1 MRGLNAL
8 LAVLGASL
16 AALVLCGLLLHTP
29 SAGSVDS
36 IGLVRRFVAVLAVAA
51 VLYLAAVWL
60 VLREGGDT
68 ATLAIVLGAALLARV
83 PALVGPPLLSSDLY
97 CYIWD
102 GRVQLAGFNPYRYI
116 PADPALAALRDR
128 AIFDHVNRRFYAH
141 TIYPPAAQLM
151 FRLVAAISQT
161 PFAMKLASV
170 GWEAVAVACLAA
182 TLRLC
187 GQPPA
192 RVLLYAWNPV
202 AIWSF
207 AGNGHVDAEAI
218 AFIAVALFARAA
230 RRDGWAGAALGA
242 ATLVKFLP
250 AAIVPAL
257 WRGRWRLPVVAILT
271 IVLLYLPFIAV
282 GPRRVLGFLGGYGVE
297 EGLNDGQGIW
307 LLAGLGDLAHLPRY
321 AVPLYCIFRRWGSVR
336 QRSRP
341 LTPVA
346 QMGSIVRQT
355 SAALRAGP
363 ASLPPSRGSSSVRTT
378 PGTFQFSPY
387 SPSFGRAEHFSG
399 CRWHRSRSISVPG
412 TNSFSGLPSSM
423 RRPSSCSSWT
433 RSLSSGVAFY
443 VRHAK
448 GSSHGSRYDACRG
461 PATLFRDDRSQT
473 VSRGRLSSGLRL
485 S

>member
-1 MRGLNAL
+1 MQGLNAL
-8 LAVLGASL
+8 LTVLGASL

-29 SAGSVDS
+29 GASSVDS

-60 VLREGGDT
+60 VLREGGGA

-83 PALVGPPLLSSDLY
+83 PALVGPPFLSSDLY
-97 CYIWD
+97 RYIWD

-116 PADPALAALRDR
+116 PADPALAALRDH

-151 FRLVAAISQT
+151 FRLLAAISQT

-170 GWEAVAVACLAA
+170 GLEAVAVACLAA

-192 RVLLYAWNPV
+192 RVLLYAWNPL

-218 AFIAVALFARAA
+218 AFVAVTLFARAA

-250 AAIVPAL
+250 AAIGPAL

-321 AVPLYCIFRRWGSVR
+321 AVPLYCIFSALALGAAAFAAANACGTDGVDRAADIRRFAGWAGF
-336 QRSRP
+336 
-341 LTPVA
+341 L
-346 QMGSIVRQT
+346 
-355 SAALRAGP
+355 AALAWFVLSPHYAWYFPVFAVFAVLR
-363 ASLPPSRGSSSVRTT
+363 PSRALLWMSVA
-378 PGTFQFSPY
+378 PLALYLSPWHEFFFW
-387 SPSFGRAEHFSG
+387 PSLVYAPAVVLFLVDEVTVVGRRF
-399 CRWHRSRSISVPG
+399 
-412 TNSFSGLPSSM
+412 
-423 RRPSSCSSWT
+423 
-433 RSLSSGVAFY
+433 
-443 VRHAK
+443 
-448 GSSHGSRYDACRG
+448 
-461 PATLFRDDRSQT
+461 
-473 VSRGRLSSGLRL
+473 LRAPRERIFP
-485 S
+485 